1 MRAVKL
7 AGAHDLQ
14 AVELADPQPAS
25 DEVVVRVS
33 GCGICGSDLSSYK
46 VGLFSDIVPGH
57 ELAGVIESVGSGVS
71 AWHQGDAAI
80 IDPKTPCDVCDDC
93 RAGARYRCA
102 MSLTAGIGFGR
113 NGGFA
118 ELVAA
123 PASLLHRVPARLR
136 VDDACL
142 VEPLSVAIHGVGR
155 AALQPGHTVVV
166 VGLGS
171 IGLFTVA
178 VLHARG
184 AGDIIAVDPVADR
197 RRLALDLGAANVCA
211 DVAEVRG
218 IIPPAPAVIECSG
231 HPEVLHTSADLVAPG
246 GRLVLVG
253 VPFGRAQV
261 APLMWVT
268 REIEIIGSIAS
279 SEADFVA
286 AIDMLAGQPDLAA
299 VVTRRVPLSDVPA
312 VFEELIAPAAGGKV
326 VVDPRLTAG

>member
-1 MRAVKL
+1 MRAVTL

-14 AVELADPQPAS
+14 PVELADPHAL
-25 DEVVVRVS
+25 DGEVVVRVS
-33 GCGICGSDLSSYK
+33 GCGICGSDVSSYK

-57 ELAGVIESVGSGVS
+57 ELAGVIESVGSGVDC
-71 AWHQGDAAI
+71 WGVGDAAI
-80 IDPKTPCDVCDDC
+80 IDPKTPCGMCDDC
-93 RAGARYRCA
+93 RSGARYRCA

-123 PASLLHRVPARLR
+123 PAALLHRVPAGLR

-142 VEPLSVAIHGVGR
+142 VEPLSVAIHGVER
-155 AALQPGHTVVV
+155 AALQPGHTAVV
-166 VGLGS
+166 VGLGP

-178 VLHARG
+178 VLRARG
-184 AGDIIAVDPVADR
+184 AGDIIAADPVADR
-197 RRLALDLGAANVCA
+197 RRLALDLGASNVCA
-211 DVAEVRG
+211 DVSEVRG
-218 IIPPAPAVIECSG
+218 TIAQALAVIECSG
-231 HPEVLHTSADLVAPG
+231 HPDVLHAAADLVAPG

-268 REIEIIGSIAS
+268 REIEIVGSIAS

-286 AIDMLAGQPDLAA
+286 AIDMLAGRPELAA
-299 VVTRRVPLSDVPA
+299 VATRRVALSEVPG
-312 VFEELIAPAAGGKV
+312 VFEELITPAAGGKV
-326 VVDPRLTAG
+326 VVDPRL